1 MKRIFLL
8 SFLLISLT
16 AQVSKAALVV
26 ENLDLKVNAA
36 NPTLDL
42 KFSNFQAGIF
52 AVNYFAVP
60 GSVSFIGKITS
71 EFSSTILA
79 EPIGGGNYTPIRLYN
94 NTDFTDMN
102 TYVRQPIFL
111 HNNNL
116 TFTNNFKG
124 KGNQYMGARIVFPM
138 TNDTMYIWF
147 LVNLNAAGD
156 ELSILKVGYDDSE
169 FGKRP
174 MTGLDGETKPTT
186 GISELST
193 PSLNV
198 YPQPAKDIINI
209 EMNADLNAYAVYAL
223 NGQLIESHQQ
233 NIPQISVA
241 HLEKGIY
248 ILELNSTKG
257 VIRRKVIVE

>member
-1 MKRIFLL
+1 MKKIFLL
-8 SFLLISLT
+8 SILFATFT
-16 AQVSKAALVV
+16 AQVTKAALVV

-52 AVNYFAVP
+52 SVNYFAVP
-60 GSVSFIGKITS
+60 GSVSFIGKVNT

-94 NTDFTDMN
+94 NSDFTDFN
-102 TYVRQPIFL
+102 TYFRQPIFL

-138 TNDTMYIWF
+138 TNDTMFIWF

-156 ELSILKVGYDDSE
+156 EFSILKVGYDDSE

-174 MTGLDGETKPTT
+174 LTGLDGENKPTT
-186 GISELST
+186 GMAELMAPT
-193 PSLNV
+193 LNV
-198 YPQPAKDIINI
+198 YPQPAKDLIQI
-209 EMNADLNAYAVYAL
+209 EINADLNAYSIYAL
-223 NGQLIESHQQ
+223 NGQLIETHQQ
-233 NIPQISVA
+233 ALPQISVA
-241 HLEKGIY
+241 HLERGIY
-248 ILELNSTKG
+248 ILELNSNKG
-257 VIRRKVIVE
+257 IIRRKVVIE